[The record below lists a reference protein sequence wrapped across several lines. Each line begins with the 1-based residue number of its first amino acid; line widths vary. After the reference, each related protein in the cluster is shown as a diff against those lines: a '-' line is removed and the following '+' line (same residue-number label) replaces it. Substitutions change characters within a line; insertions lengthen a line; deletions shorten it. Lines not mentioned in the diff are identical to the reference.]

1 MTASSKPR
9 SVYARFIP
17 REEVGHV
24 VPVQFSNMEQ
34 GGFAALS
41 FGPSSSKLE
50 QKAKE
55 EALRQQ
61 QRQLELEQQALQQQ
75 QQYQQEL
82 EQARQEAYDLGVE
95 QGLAEGLEQ
104 GKQQGHTQ
112 ATQEWQQR
120 MDDYVQ
126 GQAKEAAARLDAV
139 VRELDADLQA
149 MQGYLAQHVLELA
162 CDIARQVV
170 RQELHTNPKALEP
183 VVREALDMLVTDG
196 RPATVRLNPEDYAV
210 VSDALRAEFADGSVQ
225 WVSDA
230 AVAAGGC
237 MVELAGTVIDGHLEK
252 RWQRAVA
259 TLGLEL
265 PWQVEPSAAQGQAHD
280 H

>member
-9 SVYARFIP
+9 NVYARFIP

-24 VPVQFSNMEQ
+24 VPVQFSAMGN
-34 GGFAALS
+34 GGFSALT
-41 FGPSSSKLE
+41 FGPNTSVAE

-55 EALRQQ
+55 EAQRQQ
-61 QRQLELEQQALQQQ
+61 EYEREQQAQQAQQQ
-75 QQYQQEL
+75 KL
-82 EQARQEAYDLGVE
+82 EQARQQAYALGVE

-104 GKQQGHTQ
+104 GHQQGHAQ

-120 MDDYVQ
+120 MDDYAQ
-126 GQAKEAAARLDAV
+126 GQAKEAATRLDAV
-139 VRELDADLQA
+139 VRELGADLQA
-149 MQGYLAQHVLELA
+149 MQAYLAQHVLELA

-170 RQELHTNPKALEP
+170 RQELHINPKALEP

-196 RPATVRLNPEDYAV
+196 RPATVRLNPQDHAIVAE
-210 VSDALRAEFADGSVQ
+210 ALRTEFADGAVQ

-230 AVAAGGC
+230 AVAPGGC
-237 MVELAGTVIDGHLEK
+237 MVELAGAVIDGHLEK
-252 RWQRAVA
+252 RWQRAIA
-259 TLGLEL
+259 PLGLDL
-265 PWQVEPSAAQGQAHD
+265 PWQPEVSTQDVGASHD

>member
-1 MTASSKPR
+1 MSKPR

-24 VPVQFSNMEQ
+24 VPVQFSSMDHS
-34 GGFAALS
+34 GFAALT
-41 FGPSSSKLE
+41 FGPSNSTRE
-50 QKAKE
+50 QQAKE
-55 EALRQQ
+55 EAQH
-61 QRQLELEQQALQQQ
+61 QRQRELELEQQALQQQ

-104 GKQQGHTQ
+104 GKQQGHAQ

-149 MQGYLAQHVLELA
+149 MQAYLAQHVLELA

-196 RPATVRLNPEDYAV
+196 RPATVRLNPDDYTV
-210 VSDALRAEFADGSVQ
+210 VADALRAEFADGSVQ
-225 WVSDA
+225 WVADA

-252 RWQRAVA
+252 RWQRAIA
-259 TLGLEL
+259 PLGLDL
-265 PWQVEPSAAQGQAHD
+265 PWQQVAAGTTQSGD
-280 H
+280 HEH